1 MSRPKPK
8 LRRKVHP
15 QAVHRYLTLEF
26 REELRRKAREYLI
39 GADMVRRTDG
49 TRFPKEI
56 TQDPLYVAIGYLRR
70 RVYAHAQRQADLPP
84 YDPAH
89 AGVICRYI
97 LEAVS
102 LDDFAAISDLAK
114 LLEIQARGG
123 ARSKPK
129 YIPWLYYA
137 GTAALSYLDQGQ
149 LPSKQQV
156 RNEAIRQRV
165 LEELLLSPV
174 RPVKGPLVSQPGLLR
189 MKFEDVETSKQ
200 PRNWRRIFREL
211 GLQELP
217 A

>member
-129 YIPWLYYA
+129 DTCQASNRCAMKRSGNVCWKNCCCR
-137 GTAALSYLDQGQ
+137 LSGQ
-149 LPSKQQV
+149 LKAPWS
-156 RNEAIRQRV
+156 AS
-165 LEELLLSPV
+165 L
-174 RPVKGPLVSQPGLLR
+174 
-189 MKFEDVETSKQ
+189 D
-200 PRNWRRIFREL
+200 
-211 GLQELP
+211 
-217 A
+217 

>member
-1 MSRPKPK
+1 
-8 LRRKVHP
+8 
-15 QAVHRYLTLEF
+15 
-26 REELRRKAREYLI
+26 
-39 GADMVRRTDG
+39 MVRRTDG

-129 YIPWLYYA
+129 DTCQASNRCAMKRSGNVCWKNCCCR
-137 GTAALSYLDQGQ
+137 LSGQ
-149 LPSKQQV
+149 LKAPWS
-156 RNEAIRQRV
+156 AS
-165 LEELLLSPV
+165 L
-174 RPVKGPLVSQPGLLR
+174 
-189 MKFEDVETSKQ
+189 D
-200 PRNWRRIFREL
+200 
-211 GLQELP
+211 
-217 A
+217 